1 MTHDEI
7 TTRRSSRRARRGRAD
22 CCWGR
27 GRRLVVVDVENI
39 AGGPCKTEAAVAW
52 VRRRL
57 TDAGAVTGDDM
68 VTVGVDECGLA
79 SVAWAWQGA
88 RAVYGHGRDGA
99 DRALLEVL
107 AERIPER
114 YDSVVLASGDGY
126 YSFGTPMAAL
136 WAARHHKS
144 PYLSMVF
151 VNGSYSTGTTELRE
165 AYPNGYAVRDGNYAG
180 GSFDPPPNFAKYAE
194 AVDGYGEYVTE
205 TDRVGPALARAIEE
219 VRKGSPAVV
228 AVRVPGPLQK
238 AP

>member
-7 TTRRSSRRARRGRAD
+7 TTRRSRRRARRGRAD

-114 YDSVVLASGDGY
+114 YDSVVLASGDGI
-126 YSFGTPMAAL
+126 F
-136 WAARHHKS
+136 
-144 PYLSMVF
+144 
-151 VNGSYSTGTTELRE
+151 
-165 AYPNGYAVRDGNYAG
+165 
-180 GSFDPPPNFAKYAE
+180 
-194 AVDGYGEYVTE
+194 
-205 TDRVGPALARAIEE
+205 TD
-219 VRKGSPAVV
+219 VV
-228 AVRVPGPLQK
+228 AELVARGVHVTVVAHATGLSRRL
-238 AP
+238 ASAASTTRALDGSAVA